1 MSLSKH
7 NYEEEREDYRDYYRD
22 YDSDDGDY
30 SDYGKTYNFAEY
42 EQLISV
48 SNYTDNPSVDKIT
61 NIIHAMIHTT
71 QSLECKEVTFKFNFD
86 YGVYSMWME
95 TAAQF
100 NENVAYCTNYRI
112 LIDEESIVCICLM
125 R

>member
-7 NYEEEREDYRDYYRD
+7 NNEEERDDYSDYEN
-22 YDSDDGDY
+22 DDDDY
-30 SDYGKTYNFAEY
+30 SDYGKTYNFSEY
-42 EQLISV
+42 ERLISV

-61 NIIHAMIHTT
+61 NIIHAMIHAN

-86 YGVYSMWME
+86 YGAYSMWMK

-100 NENVAYCTNYRI
+100 NEVAYCTNYRI

>member
-7 NYEEEREDYRDYYRD
+7 NYEEDRDDYSDF
-22 YDSDDGDY
+22 DSDDGDY

-42 EQLISV
+42 VQLILV
-48 SNYTDNPSVDKIT
+48 SNYTDNPAVDKIT

-71 QSLECKEVTFKFNFD
+71 QTLECKEVSFKFNFD
-86 YGVYSMWME
+86 YGDYNMWME

-100 NENVAYCTNYRI
+100 NENVAYCSNYRI
-112 LIDEESIVCICLM
+112 LIDEESIVCLCLM